1 MVRRCV
7 GSDSLTV
14 CSGPHRS
21 GPESEPLQ
29 IAPWELQNP
38 QETEI
43 LLLSCT
49 PLTPTAGSLRTRG
62 RGDGGVDA
70 LK

>member
-1 MVRRCV
+1 MVRRCA

-14 CSGPHRS
+14 CSGPRRS
-21 GPESEPLQ
+21 GTESEPLW

-43 LLLSCT
+43 PLQSCT
-49 PLTPTAGSLRTRG
+49 SLTPNAGSLRARG
-62 RGDGGVDA
+62 GRDGGVDA